1 MTAILHFRLF
11 SDFAFCFCA
20 SCRFRFFTFPLF
32 HFSRFAFSPFSS
44 LFVSV
49 FFATVGC
56 VIMRLPKPITLW
68 VGRKLTDKSK
78 DGIMTEVLR
87 VFAGLEVKAIQVAY
101 EVVRVTF
108 ATPEHFRASKSYSGK
123 HLFGLWYSILGGGPP
138 VTCVHV
144 FDYPFQEDDISL
156 EVAFDAFGTVKSV
169 KEKTYVSNPSVF
181 NGTKLVKIVLSGV
194 LPRFLIVY
202 GYLCRLWYRGSALC
216 LQSLRC
222 SGAQVG

>member
-1 MTAILHFRLF
+1 
-11 SDFAFCFCA
+11 
-20 SCRFRFFTFPLF
+20 
-32 HFSRFAFSPFSS
+32 
-44 LFVSV
+44 
-49 FFATVGC
+49 
-56 VIMRLPKPITLW
+56 MRLPKPITLR
-68 VGRKLTDKSK
+68 VGRKLADKSK
-78 DGIMTEVLR
+78 DEIMTEVLR

-123 HLFGLWYSILGGGPP
+123 HLFGLWCFILGAGPLLRAC
-138 VTCVHV
+138 TSLTTLLKN
-144 FDYPFQEDDISL
+144 ISL

-169 KEKTYVSNPSVF
+169 KKQTYVSAPNVF

-194 LPRFLIVY
+194 LPRFLIVD

>member
-1 MTAILHFRLF
+1 M
-11 SDFAFCFCA
+11 
-20 SCRFRFFTFPLF
+20 
-32 HFSRFAFSPFSS
+32 
-44 LFVSV
+44 
-49 FFATVGC
+49 
-56 VIMRLPKPITLW
+56 
-68 VGRKLTDKSK
+68 
-78 DGIMTEVLR
+78 
-87 VFAGLEVKAIQVAY
+87 EVKAIQVAY

-123 HLFGLWYSILGGGPP
+123 HLFGLWCSILGGGPP

-144 FDYPFQEDDISL
+144 FDYPFEEDDISL

-169 KEKTYVSNPSVF
+169 KKQTYVSNPNVF

-194 LPRFLIVY
+194 LPRFPIVY

-216 LQSLRC
+216 LESLRC